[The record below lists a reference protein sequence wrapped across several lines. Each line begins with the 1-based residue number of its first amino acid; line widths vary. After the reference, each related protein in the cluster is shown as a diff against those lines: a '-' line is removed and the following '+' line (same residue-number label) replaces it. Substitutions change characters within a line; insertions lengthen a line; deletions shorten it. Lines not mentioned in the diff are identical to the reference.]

1 MKKILF
7 ISTRDP
13 YSGRYSGD
21 VIGSKKIIDILKKKN
36 ILDVV
41 CLGEKNF
48 SQKNVFKFKKPFFLL
63 KIFYVF
69 KSLVFFKPL
78 QFGLFFSKDMKRF
91 VSSRADDYDLI
102 FFYHIRSS
110 QYLPRNFRGKKII
123 EMGDLYSSNYLQT
136 FDNLSLLNPLKYVY
150 FLESLLVKK
159 VERNVFTKF
168 DKIILFSKDE
178 IKKIDKL
185 FVKKIIQMNI
195 SIDKIKKKYIFSSKN
210 KKILFIGNLK
220 YLPNRLAITN
230 FIKNILPKLEKKIPD
245 VSLEVIGDISKINK
259 IFLSTH
265 KKVKFLGLQKN
276 IDKFIKGSFCGL
288 ANLNIATGIQGKIL
302 SYMSYGLPVI
312 CSLKVASNFNK
323 NVLSYRNDSELI
335 NKIISLKN
343 NKKLSTQMSNKSLRF
358 INNFTLK
365 KIAKNYLRIV
375 KN

>member
-48 SQKNVFKFKKPFFLL
+48 SQKNFFKFKKTFFLL

-159 VERNVFTKF
+159 VERNIFTKF

>member
-1 MKKILF
+1 
-7 ISTRDP
+7 
-13 YSGRYSGD
+13 
-21 VIGSKKIIDILKKKN
+21 
-36 ILDVV
+36 
-41 CLGEKNF
+41 
-48 SQKNVFKFKKPFFLL
+48 
-63 KIFYVF
+63 
-69 KSLVFFKPL
+69 
-78 QFGLFFSKDMKRF
+78 MKRF

-159 VERNVFTKF
+159 VERNIFTKF

-358 INNFTLK
+358 INNFSWK
-365 KIAKNYLRIV
+365 KITKNYLRIV